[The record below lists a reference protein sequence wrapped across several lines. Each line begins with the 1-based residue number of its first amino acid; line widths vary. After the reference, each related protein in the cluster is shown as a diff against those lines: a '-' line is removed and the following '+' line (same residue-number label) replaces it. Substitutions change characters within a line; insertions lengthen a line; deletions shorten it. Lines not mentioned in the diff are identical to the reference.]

1 MLESLISKIVAI
13 VGLVLL
19 AALIIE
25 LNHRPK

>member
-1 MLESLISKIVAI
+1 MLEPIISKIVAI
-13 VGLVLL
+13 AGLVLL